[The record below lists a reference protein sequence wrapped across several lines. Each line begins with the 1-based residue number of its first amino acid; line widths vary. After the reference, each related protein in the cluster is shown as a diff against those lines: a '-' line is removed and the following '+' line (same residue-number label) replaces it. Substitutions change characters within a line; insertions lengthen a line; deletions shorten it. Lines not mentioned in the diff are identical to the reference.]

1 MHSDWFLIWIGHSI
15 WNCTWKGPHLMKL
28 MFVQPTEVYS
38 RESGVNSELCI
49 EFDVN
54 QLHMFNLNWIE
65 LKLFML
71 GQPSFTI
78 CSEFK
83 TKSELYIEHSDW
95 NSIFNNL
102 KLTSSHSSSQWEV
115 MFDRQSCEVANRKR
129 DVNERWVWAGVSCTV
144 CRRGR
149 GEETG
154 RKRSVT
160 PSVGHLFE
168 VLIGGVFIAVLLH
181 LRQVTFIRGHGS
193 IHLRHKWFGL
203 QMNHYFDSFDSYSPC
218 VHRLTS
224 MIPWWMDV
232 YCFFLSIT
240 RVMTMMVAMTTPP
253 TIRPIIAPLLELTS
267 SAKKTW
273 TAETKDKHEITVT
286 RAELSSARTTAS

>member
-1 MHSDWFLIWIGHSI
+1 MLSI
-15 WNCTWKGPHLMKL
+15 QIETASSTTWNWP
-28 MFVQPTEVYS
+28 
-38 RESGVNSELCI
+38 
-49 EFDVN
+49 
-54 QLHMFNLNWIE
+54 
-65 LKLFML
+65 
-71 GQPSFTI
+71 
-78 CSEFK
+78 
-83 TKSELYIEHSDW
+83 
-95 NSIFNNL
+95 
-102 KLTSSHSSSQWEV
+102 SSHSFSQWEV

-149 GEETG
+149 GGETG
-154 RKRSVT
+154 RKRSIT
-160 PSVGHLFE
+160 LLVGHLFE

-193 IHLRHKWFGL
+193 IHLRHKWFGF
-203 QMNHYFDSFDSYSPC
+203 QTNHYFDSFDSYSSC

-273 TAETKDKHEITVT
+273 TNMRLQSHGLNSHQSRRLHHNILKMHLLMNMMQDDWLRNEAKFEIRGKNVYI
-286 RAELSSARTTAS
+286 